1 MNRHRLLAASHLLL
15 IITHVLHKQ
24 FKQDFIDI
32 YLYVG
37 PSSETDAFKIGSC
50 FGKRVKNILYTDTQ
64 CDIL

>member
-1 MNRHRLLAASHLLL
+1 MNRHHLLAASHLLL

-37 PSSETDAFKIGSC
+37 PSSETDAFNRIMFWKEGEKHS
-50 FGKRVKNILYTDTQ
+50 LYRYTV
-64 CDIL
+64 

>member
-15 IITHVLHKQ
+15 IKQ

-37 PSSETDAFKIGSC
+37 PSSETDAFNRIVFWKEGEKHS
-50 FGKRVKNILYTDTQ
+50 LYRYTM
-64 CDIL
+64 